1 MNADIFR
8 YTYIYMNILQKNKL
22 FINKFNN
29 TLVKLTI
36 ITLYI
41 SDYSSQELCFPRGGD
56 CCSLKQLQ
64 GLILKVR
71 KKNSQTSCMALYV
84 TFKLRN
90 FQLTIAKKMAA
101 CQFYH
106 DPLQKADF
114 ICSKTV
120 IFYRIKISENK
131 VIHQNVW

>member
-22 FINKFNN
+22 FINKFDN
-29 TLVKLTI
+29 TLVKFTV

-64 GLILKVR
+64 GLNLKVS
-71 KKNSQTSCMALYV
+71 KKLPNSMHGPPCD
-84 TFKLRN
+84 
-90 FQLTIAKKMAA
+90 I
-101 CQFYH
+101 
-106 DPLQKADF
+106 
-114 ICSKTV
+114 
-120 IFYRIKISENK
+120 
-131 VIHQNVW
+131 